1 MKTLEDAILAS
12 TVKDIDTAL
21 VVISTRLSWAF
32 QKETFSNGT
41 RVLEPIARRLL
52 THRNSL
58 TNLKLSIDEKIP
70 LGLVPSILR
79 ISTTAKDYSEFSE
92 TALGSIVKPI
102 IDEVLND

>member
-52 THRNSL
+52 SHRNSL
-58 TNLKLSIDEKIP
+58 TNFKLSIDDKIP
-70 LGLVPSILR
+70 LGLLPSSLR
-79 ISTTAKDYSEFSE
+79 LSTTATDNQNFSE
-92 TALGSIVKPI
+92 TGLGIIVIPI
-102 IDEVLND
+102 INEVLND

>member
-52 THRNSL
+52 THRNTL
-58 TNLKLSIDEKIP
+58 TNIKLSIDDKIP
-70 LGLVPSILR
+70 LGLIPSILR
-79 ISTTAKDYSEFSE
+79 ISTTAKDYAEFSE
-92 TALGSIVKPI
+92 TTLGSVVKPI

>member
-1 MKTLEDAILAS
+1 MKTLENAILAS

-52 THRNSL
+52 THRNTL
-58 TNLKLSIDEKIP
+58 TNIKLSIDDKIP
-70 LGLVPSILR
+70 LGLIPSILR
-79 ISTTAKDYSEFSE
+79 INTTAKDYEKFSE
-92 TALGSIVKPI
+92 TTLGSIVNPI
-102 IDEVLND
+102 IDEALND

>member
-1 MKTLEDAILAS
+1 MKTLENAILAS

-52 THRNSL
+52 THRNTL
-58 TNLKLSIDEKIP
+58 TNIKLSIDDKIP
-70 LGLVPSILR
+70 LGLIPSILR
-79 ISTTAKDYSEFSE
+79 INTTATDYQNFAE
-92 TALGSIVKPI
+92 TGLGSIIIPI
-102 IDEVLND
+102 INEVLND